1 MLWRR
6 VDCYGLHGTTRLSQN
21 GLIARAA
28 TAANGSAAAV
38 EQAQLDAVP
47 LEYFRLKPRLDQ
59 QWARGRLTRN
69 SLIEAALGV
78 VAIAIVG
85 ALGTLPPPGT
95 PHSDEHP

>member
-1 MLWRR
+1 MPLTFTLVSASVRVTNGRTSKMLWRR
-6 VDCYGLHGTTRLSQN
+6 VDCYGLHGTTRLRQN

-59 QWARGRLTRN
+59 Q
-69 SLIEAALGV
+69 
-78 VAIAIVG
+78 
-85 ALGTLPPPGT
+85 
-95 PHSDEHP
+95 